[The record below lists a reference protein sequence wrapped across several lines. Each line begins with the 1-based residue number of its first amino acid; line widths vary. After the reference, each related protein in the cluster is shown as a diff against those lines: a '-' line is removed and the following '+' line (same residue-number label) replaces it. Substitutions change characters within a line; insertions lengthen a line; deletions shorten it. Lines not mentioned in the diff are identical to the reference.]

1 MAKRQQ
7 MLKLENMHAVYGPI
21 EALHGVSLTVPQ
33 GSIVG
38 ILGANG
44 SGKTTLFKAIAGLVR
59 VSEGKVSFNG
69 KVLTNQPTEKIVAQG
84 VSLIPQGRLLFP
96 EMTVLENLEMGAY
109 LLHDNAEFTKRLK
122 SVQTM
127 FPILKERSH
136 QMVALMSGG
145 EQQMLAI
152 GRALMG
158 QPELILLDEPSI
170 GLAPKI
176 FDQILHTVKEINALR
191 KTTIVIAEQ
200 NVRKILKVV
209 DYAYVL
215 EAGKVALSGTA
226 QELAGNE
233 SIRRAYLGL

>member
-1 MAKRQQ
+1 